1 MNDDLE
7 TVVVNADVLEEFI
20 KNKDPK
26 KVKEIEIEISKRIAR
41 HQNNPQFIALSERL
55 QKLKEQAEQGV
66 INSIEFLKYLIKIAE
81 DLLKAEKEETTRD
94 EQKTAKAALTE
105 LFKEVKTANTPR
117 IVENIVNDIDK
128 IVGVVRLDGWQN
140 TTKGQREVK
149 QALRKT
155 LFHYKLHNDQ
165 ELFERA
171 YKYIEQYY

>member
-1 MNDDLE
+1 ME
-7 TVVVNADVLEEFI
+7 TVIVNADVLEEFI

-26 KVKEIEIEISKRIAR
+26 KVKEIEVEITKRLAR
-41 HQNNPQFIALSERL
+41 HKDNPKFIALSERL
-55 QKLKEQAEQGV
+55 QKLKEQAEQGI

-81 DLLKAEKEETTRD
+81 DLLKAEKEETTED

-105 LFKEVKTANTPR
+105 LFKEVKTATTPK
-117 IVENIVNDIDK
+117 IVESIVNDIDE
-128 IVGVVRLDGWQN
+128 IVRIVRFEGWQN

-155 LFHYKLHNDQ
+155 LFNYKLHNDQ